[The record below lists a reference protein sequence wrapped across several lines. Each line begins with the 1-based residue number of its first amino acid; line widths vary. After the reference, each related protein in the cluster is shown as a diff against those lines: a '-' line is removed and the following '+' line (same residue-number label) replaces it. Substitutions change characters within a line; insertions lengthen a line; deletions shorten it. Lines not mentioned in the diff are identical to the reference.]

1 MDLAPSIL
9 GVSPGARFIG
19 VAVMKYGEIVDVK
32 IKPFNGIWSPE
43 KLDRVEAYFTKLI
56 KAYSVKVVVLKVP
69 PAVYITARLADVIKR
84 IKAVAK
90 RNHCEVECFDHHEVK
105 HHFFGKRRTHTRML
119 VKRIVEITQDF
130 LLEANREQ
138 ENHSGYYFKMFEAIA
153 VTFVYRAQLT

>member
-19 VAVMKYGEIVDVK
+19 IAVMKEGEVVDAK
-32 IKPFNGIWSPE
+32 IKPFNGIWSIE
-43 KLDRVEAYFTKLI
+43 KLDLVETYFSEII
-56 KAYSVKVVVLKVP
+56 KKYSIKVVVLKVP
-69 PAVYITARLADVIKR
+69 PAVYITSRLAEVISR
-84 IKAVAK
+84 IKEVAK
-90 RNHCEVECFDHHEVK
+90 RSNCEVVTFTHHEVK

-153 VTFVYRAQLT
+153 VTFVYKAQLT